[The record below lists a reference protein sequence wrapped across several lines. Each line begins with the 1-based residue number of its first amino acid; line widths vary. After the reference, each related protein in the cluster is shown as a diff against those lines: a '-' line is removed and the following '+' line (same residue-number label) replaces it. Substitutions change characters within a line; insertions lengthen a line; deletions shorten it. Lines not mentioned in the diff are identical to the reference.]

1 MTSPSI
7 ISRHIIRSVVIS
19 SLFLSFTIPLSA
31 QFNLDWAFSVGTP
44 DLQGYGQ
51 SDVFHITD
59 SSGNIYITARYPDVI
74 DFDPSIINQSIFSNG
89 GQQPFIA
96 KYDKNGNYLWAK
108 NIPETPGIIISCMAV
123 DGNMD
128 IVVSGMLTQ
137 LTDFDPSGSAY
148 TLNPT
153 GVNNTAFLAKYNT
166 SGSLIWAKTYSA
178 TGFHQPRNLI
188 TDNDNNIYSVGYF
201 NDSINFA
208 TGAGASWAE
217 VDYGTYISKYDQNG
231 EHVWGGAIDSLFTGS
246 PTKIFL
252 ETDDSSLYV
261 STKAFRS
268 IDADIS
274 PSGQYT
280 LVSNDSYDHVVMKYG
295 LNAGEFKWA
304 FRVGGLGLEEGG
316 YVAVDDQ
323 NIYLAAYFYGTM
335 LNINLTDSSDYMGSI
350 NGGANVFLASYDKE
364 DLTFN
369 WGRRVVASEGDSF
382 VGGIGLSDNG
392 ILVAGRYRGITDFD
406 PSSGTYELA
415 PSSWVSTFV
424 ASYTK
429 QDGSL
434 GWVSDSDDSHDF
446 NSFTYAKSAKRGV
459 FCGVFIDT
467 IDVDFEAGV
476 SNLISS
482 GNKNMYLST
491 HGNLA
496 TSINTLNKKLN
507 INLYP
512 NPTADV
518 LYVRTNSFETLHYA
532 IFDGLGR
539 MIKKSCFVGSGAINT
554 QELAPGVYYLRL
566 RNETGIET
574 LPFIKSDP

>member
-1 MTSPSI
+1 MLHSSI
-7 ISRHIIRSVVIS
+7 VSRRTPCSVIFS
-19 SLFLSFTIPLSA
+19 ILFFSFTIPLSA
-31 QFNLDWAFSVGTP
+31 QLNLDWAFSVGTP

-51 SDVFHITD
+51 SDVFHVVD

-96 KYDKNGNYLWAK
+96 KYDQSGNYLWAK

-123 DGNMD
+123 DNNMD

-137 LTDFDPSGSAY
+137 AADFDPSGSVY
-148 TLNPT
+148 TLVPT
-153 GVNNTAFLAKYNT
+153 GVNNTAFLAKYN
-166 SGSLIWAKTYSA
+166 SMGDLVWAKTYSA
-178 TGFHQPRNLI
+178 TSFHQPGNLI
-188 TDNDNNIYSVGYF
+188 TDNVNNIYSVGYF
-201 NDSINFA
+201 NDSINFD
-208 TGAGASWAE
+208 TGSGSVWAE
-217 VDYGTYISKYDQNG
+217 VAYGTYISKYDQNG
-231 EHVWGGAIDSLFTGS
+231 AHIWGGVIDSMYTGS
-246 PTKIFL
+246 PNKIFL
-252 ETDDSSLYV
+252 DTDDSSLYV
-261 STKAFRS
+261 STKAFHS

-280 LVSNDSYDHVVMKYG
+280 LASSGSYDHVVMKYG

-304 FRVGGLGLEEGG
+304 FRVGGTGLEEGG

-323 NIYLAAYFYGTM
+323 NIYLAAYFYGTL

-350 NGGANVFLASYDKE
+350 NGMSNIFLASYDKE

-369 WGRRVVASEGDSF
+369 WGRRVVASEGNST

-392 ILVAGRYRGITDFD
+392 IVVAGRYGGITDFD
-406 PSSGTYELA
+406 PSGGTYELV

-459 FCGVFIDT
+459 FCGVFVDT

-476 SNLISS
+476 SSLISS

-539 MIKKSCFVGSGAINT
+539 MIKKSCFAGPGSIRTSGLT
-554 QELAPGVYYLRL
+554 PGVYYLRL
-566 RNETGIET
+566 RNETDIET